1 MAVTIDGERI
11 AQVPVSGG
19 AATVAQALPEWVG
32 PGSHVLTLRAT
43 PSGTLV
49 SIPFVVT
56 EP

>member
-1 MAVTIDGERI
+1 
-11 AQVPVSGG
+11 VSGG
-19 AATVAQALPEWVG
+19 VAAVSQALPEWVG
-32 PGSHVLTLRAT
+32 PGTHVLTLRAK